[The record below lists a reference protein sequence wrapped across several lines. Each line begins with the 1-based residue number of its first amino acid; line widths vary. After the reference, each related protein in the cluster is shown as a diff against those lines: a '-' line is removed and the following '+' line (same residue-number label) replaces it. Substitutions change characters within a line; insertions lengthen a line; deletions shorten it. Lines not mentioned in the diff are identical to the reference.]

1 MEINIL
7 TIISTI
13 INIALFVAIIIVLFK
28 AIKSM
33 KNFINRNN
41 ELDKKVDVILS
52 KLDKKDSK

>member
-7 TIISTI
+7 TISSTI
-13 INIALFVAIIIVLFK
+13 INIALLVVIIIVLFK
-28 AIKSM
+28 SIKSM